1 MLSPIEHNTI
11 ELQKLIPTQVLIGL
25 AFMLAYLFA
34 HLSMIIPFGLHGD
47 EMLDWNGAAIGDYVA
62 NGRWCL
68 ALYKA
73 IFGLGC
79 MPVTAGLSAG
89 LFFMLAYI
97 VMLRIFSVHN
107 LCTAAF
113 CAVFFITDA
122 SISYHLH
129 YSHQVDAVALGLLLS
144 VLGTRLI
151 CIGNSLK
158 GVWGAALL
166 FACAIG
172 CYQSLFLCPCV
183 LVAVYLSNKV
193 FSNNYTVK
201 EAACLLMRAVSA
213 LAAAFMAYFALSKFA
228 LCLGIANE
236 NQITTCQLYQTCQF
250 NCTLLSDCS
259 VALKL
264 QAVAHYLLCAV
275 SQFFTP
281 NRAGGG
287 YFLCTIVPI
296 IGLCF
301 LYTRQRGYTFPKML
315 VLFSLLILSC
325 LMPQLMHVVLGNDWV
340 PAHVKIAGAL
350 SASAMWLTYLSHLTW
365 RPGYGL
371 FACIVAFLTLQ
382 WCACFDSTLS
392 REKRTFS
399 EHYISML
406 HAVEYD
412 VIRYA
417 ARQNINLDHVHVLLF
432 PAWDYN
438 LYPCVDRPGGLG
450 QFRYLHF
457 PVSDAEYIE
466 HLPLLKTMPVWP
478 ADGSIRV
485 QGNTIIVKGTDTLQD
500 FTRKP

>member
-1 MLSPIEHNTI
+1 MLSPIDHKAI
-11 ELQKLIPTQVLIGL
+11 QLQKLIPTQVLIGL

-89 LFFMLAYI
+89 IFFMLAYI
-97 VMLRIFSVHN
+97 VMLRIFPVRN
-107 LCTAAF
+107 LFAAAF
-113 CAVFFITDA
+113 CSVFFITDA

-129 YSHQVDAVALGLLLS
+129 YSHQVDAVALGLLMS
-144 VLGTRLI
+144 VLGSRLI
-151 CIGNSLK
+151 CTGNSFKAVLA
-158 GVWGAALL
+158 AALL

-183 LVAVYLSNKV
+183 LIAAYMANKV
-193 FSNNYTVK
+193 FSNNYTAK
-201 EAACLLMRAVSA
+201 EAVGLLIRAVFS
-213 LAAAFMAYFALSKFA
+213 LAAAFIAYFALSKFA
-228 LCLGIANE
+228 LSLEVANE
-236 NQITTCQLYQTCQF
+236 NQITTCQLYQASQF
-250 NCTLLSDCS
+250 NCPLLADCS
-259 VALKL
+259 VALKIQSL
-264 QAVAHYLLCAV
+264 AHYLLCAV

-281 NRAGGG
+281 NRASGW
-287 YFLCTIVPI
+287 YFLCTLVPI
-296 IGLCF
+296 IGTCF
-301 LYTRQRGYTFPKML
+301 VYARQRGYTFPKML

-325 LMPQLMHVVLGNDWV
+325 FIPQLMHVVLGTSWV

-350 SASAMWLTYLSHLTW
+350 SLSAIWLTYLSHLTW

-371 FACIVAFLTLQ
+371 SACIVAFLSLQ

-392 REKRTFS
+392 RKKRSFS

-417 ARQNINLDHVHVLLF
+417 SRQDINLEQVRVLLF

-466 HLPLLKTMPVWP
+466 YLPLLKTMPVWP

-485 QGNTIIVKGTDTLQD
+485 ERDTIIVKGTDTLQD
-500 FTRKP
+500 LTRKP